1 MCTLCLDDLNLEA
14 LALPSE
20 SFDDVAAPTKAAS
33 APLSQLNVP
42 IHRSRLSEVT
52 LELPIPTWFAAAAR

>member
-1 MCTLCLDDLNLEA
+1 MCTLCLDDLNIEA

-20 SFDDVAAPTKAAS
+20 SFDAVATPTKP
-33 APLSQLNVP
+33 APAPNSQLNAP
-42 IHRSRLSEVT
+42 IHRSRPSEVT